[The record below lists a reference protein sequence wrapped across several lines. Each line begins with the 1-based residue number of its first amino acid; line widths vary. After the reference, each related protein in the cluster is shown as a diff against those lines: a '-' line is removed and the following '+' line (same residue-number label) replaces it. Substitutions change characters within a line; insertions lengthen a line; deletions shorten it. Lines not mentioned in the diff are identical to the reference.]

1 MTIMKMHPTLVSN
14 YSANNELQFTIGDDE
29 KVEPVVKGN
38 VVEQVVSDED
48 FRVDEGSFNADNY
61 MDNMGSSGTLE
72 FKQPELDSEEGGEQ
86 NMPLRH
92 RCDACRIIG
101 LTMQNAF
108 DAKVNLYPSIRDGKK
123 ELSESQIDEILE
135 DVCDKLKTWDGVGMK
150 VIHGVQRLSAPGF
163 ETEQVP
169 GITQGGMKWPWRFKT
184 HCNHLLEEMGE
195 EEIYSLY
202 RDSKYT
208 INFK

>member
-1 MTIMKMHPTLVSN
+1 M
-14 YSANNELQFTIGDDE
+14 GDDE

-48 FRVDEGSFNADNY
+48 FRVSDEGSFNADNY

-72 FKQPELDSEEGGEQ
+72 FKTPELDSEEGGEQ

-202 RDSKYT
+202 RDSKSSILNCIYYSLYCIVYT
-208 INFK
+208 VV